1 MRKLSVI
8 LLIGL
13 PALAQI
19 TGGHETVQDAI
30 RFERQK
36 DAADARQ
43 ARIEAGRAANS
54 TADREDDSATVNTTK
69 TSKAKKSSAAKSSA
83 SRTQKDKSSEPEK

>member
-30 RFERQK
+30 RFQRQK

-43 ARIEAGRAANS
+43 ARIEARRSDNS
-54 TADREDDSATVNTTK
+54 TADREDGSGTVNTTR
-69 TSKAKKSSAAKSSA
+69 TKKSSASKSSA
-83 SRTQKDKSSEPEK
+83 SRTQKNKASQPQQ